1 MTNDQIK
8 TESTPAGLKVYYP
21 LGDNQWGHIKTVK
34 CKYEPIIKDLSWVKD
49 FKRILPTKEE
59 RLYLEMKYQ
68 IWSLDWP
75 NAATKEFV
83 NKQDVVSIAKIQ
95 PRGDNPYYV
104 VIMSEGTE
112 VRVSVEV
119 YTLAVKLGMV
129 VPEIKRL
136 Q

>member
-1 MTNDQIK
+1 MKTDQIK
-8 TESTPAGLKVYYP
+8 TKPTSAGLKIYYP
-21 LGDNQWGHIKTVK
+21 IGDGMWGHIKTVK
-34 CKYEPIIKDLSWVKD
+34 CKYEPIIKDLAWIKD
-49 FKRILPTKEE
+49 YKKILPTKEE

-75 NAATKEFV
+75 NTATKEFV
-83 NKQDVVSIAKIQ
+83 NRQDVASIAKIQ

-112 VRVSVEV
+112 VRVSIAV
-119 YTLAVKLGMV
+119 YSLAVKLGMV
-129 VPEIKRL
+129 IPEIKRL